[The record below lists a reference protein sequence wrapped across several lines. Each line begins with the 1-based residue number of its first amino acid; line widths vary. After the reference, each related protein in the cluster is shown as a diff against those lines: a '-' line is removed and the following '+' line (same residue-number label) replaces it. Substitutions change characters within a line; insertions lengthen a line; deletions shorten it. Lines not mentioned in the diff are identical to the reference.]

1 MSTSFDGK
9 GVPIATS
16 DDAFTWNL
24 TPDDALPDKGS
35 WVDPNDQSVW
45 APDLNKNAS

>member
-1 MSTSFDGK
+1 MSTSSDGK

-16 DDAFTWNL
+16 NDAFTWNL
-24 TPDDALPDKGS
+24 TPNDALPDKGS